1 MTEANKIKEEK
12 MQQNDEKAVDTKAEE
27 ITVKLDFFGEEQ
39 DYSLEEV
46 KELAKK
52 GYNYDLISN
61 DWERLKN
68 MAFSEGKSVCEYLN
82 YLSESKTQT
91 RRKELV
97 EKCAD
102 EELAEY
108 VLNLENK
115 SQSNNDNFFGE
126 MSEYFPKIKDISE
139 LPLCVVE
146 NAKIKGSR
154 ILDEWLRYRHKK
166 QIEMS
171 AFKNLEKLANESS
184 IGPQREFVSAD
195 YDPAK
200 LQFIKGI
207 WGK

>member
-1 MTEANKIKEEK
+1 
-12 MQQNDEKAVDTKAEE
+12 MQQIKDNDTKPQSEE
-27 ITVKLDFFGEEQ
+27 IIVKLDLGGDER
-39 DYSLEEV
+39 DYKLDEI
-46 KELAKK
+46 KELAQK
-52 GYNYDLISN
+52 GYNYDLISS
-61 DWERLKN
+61 DWERVKS
-68 MAFSEGKSVCEYLN
+68 MAFAEGKSVCEYLSS
-82 YLSESKTQT
+82 LSEDKYNA

-108 VLNLENK
+108 VLGLETANK
-115 SQSNNDNFFGE
+115 LKNDNFFGE
-126 MSEYFPKIKDISE
+126 VCEYFPKIKDISE

-154 ILDEWLRYRHKK
+154 LLDEWLRYRHKK
-166 QIEMS
+166 QIQMS
-171 AFKNLEKLANESS
+171 AFKDLETLTTNSS

-195 YDPAK
+195 YDPTK